1 MIDIIAYALVTLF
14 LFLTSL
20 AVLEV
25 KARTEHRPDTRMS
38 ELEQMIIKAFNID
51 HDKDAESHEIDI
63 NNIKSKIA
71 QETEHVMAPE
81 KSEDMPAKDE
91 FKTERDDIQESV
103 QKAPE
108 HTEKEPED
116 ELEMLINKFE
126 EEVNK
131 AKESRSSEIIKNE

>member
-38 ELEQMIIKAFNID
+38 ELEQMIVKAFNIE
-51 HDKDAESHEIDI
+51 HDKNSESHEIDMNSI
-63 NNIKSKIA
+63 ESKIA
-71 QETEHVMAPE
+71 QEAEHVMAPE
-81 KSEDMPAKDE
+81 KAEDFPAKDE
-91 FKTERDDIQESV
+91 FKAERDDIQES
-103 QKAPE
+103 ALE

-116 ELEMLINKFE
+116 ELEMLINRFE

-131 AKESRSSEIIKNE
+131 AKESRSSERS

>member
-51 HDKDAESHEIDI
+51 PDKDAKNHEIDI

-71 QETEHVMAPE
+71 QETEHE
-81 KSEDMPAKDE
+81 
-91 FKTERDDIQESV
+91 
-103 QKAPE
+103 
-108 HTEKEPED
+108 EPMD
-116 ELEMLINKFE
+116 
-126 EEVNK
+126 
-131 AKESRSSEIIKNE
+131 RR

>member
-1 MIDIIAYALVTLF
+1 MIDIIAYALVTFF

-20 AVLEV
+20 AVLEI

-38 ELEQMIIKAFNID
+38 ELEQMIIKAFNIEQ
-51 HDKDAESHEIDI
+51 DKDDGNNKIDI
-63 NNIKSKIA
+63 DSIRNKIA
-71 QETEHVMAPE
+71 PETEHVMALE
-81 KSEDMPAKDE
+81 KAEDLPAKDE
-91 FKTERDDIQESV
+91 FKAEIDEIQES
-103 QKAPE
+103 APE

-116 ELEMLINKFE
+116 ELEMLINRFE